1 MKAWSV
7 SIGISLS
14 AGLVALVFW
23 RAGMTRS
30 FVEDLE
36 DMRAGRTPRTIEL
49 RVWDWWSPSANEEHR
64 TYFAEVE
71 RTFEERNPNVDVV
84 YQFVPFDYYVQKL
97 STAMAGRGP
106 PDVFQSSVYWA
117 EGFYQRGMLLPL
129 NDLLTHDGS
138 DSPPERIA
146 KEAFLP
152 SAWRHSQTLGGV
164 VFGIPQIVDASCLL
178 WNLDILEQAAA
189 KDDDIRSMFARNPD
203 GSIDYDRLRFDAVQ
217 NWEHFRRILKT
228 LTAYAADGSV
238 AEAGFVIQSYGAS
251 GGMFEPWLAS
261 NGTSYQDPGG
271 DKALFATPNGVQAI
285 EFLAKLYWEDRV
297 CTPFRRQLSGGEE
310 FMGRRVAVMM
320 AGTWNGKGIQR
331 ATQGWMHFGKTAFPP
346 GPMGQG
352 QKTVTWGNMLVIP
365 RGCRNVDAA
374 WRYIKF
380 VCSLEGNL
388 LRLKHL
394 GHNGPRL
401 DFYRTSEWQRAKAE
415 RPYLSNVKQICLAGQ
430 KLRHTEI
437 IAVDHQ
443 ASPIFETILL
453 RYPEIAAGRGPYASV
468 AAALQVAATNVDRV
482 YARYNRQVAQWMAK
496 GRGKVT
502 ER

>member
-1 MKAWSV
+1 
-7 SIGISLS
+7 
-14 AGLVALVFW
+14 
-23 RAGMTRS
+23 
-30 FVEDLE
+30 
-36 DMRAGRTPRTIEL
+36 
-49 RVWDWWSPSANEEHR
+49 
-64 TYFAEVE
+64 
-71 RTFEERNPNVDVV
+71 
-84 YQFVPFDYYVQKL
+84 
-97 STAMAGRGP
+97 
-106 PDVFQSSVYWA
+106 
-117 EGFYQRGMLLPL
+117 
-129 NDLLTHDGS
+129 
-138 DSPPERIA
+138 
-146 KEAFLP
+146 
-152 SAWRHSQTLGGV
+152 
-164 VFGIPQIVDASCLL
+164 
-178 WNLDILEQAAA
+178 
-189 KDDDIRSMFARNPD
+189 
-203 GSIDYDRLRFDAVQ
+203 
-217 NWEHFRRILKT
+217 
-228 LTAYAADGSV
+228 
-238 AEAGFVIQSYGAS
+238 
-251 GGMFEPWLAS
+251 
-261 NGTSYQDPGG
+261 
-271 DKALFATPNGVQAI
+271 
-285 EFLAKLYWEDRV
+285 
-297 CTPFRRQLSGGEE
+297 
-310 FMGRRVAVMM
+310 
-320 AGTWNGKGIQR
+320 
-331 ATQGWMHFGKTAFPP
+331 MHFGKTAFPP

-496 GRGKVT
+496 GRGKVN